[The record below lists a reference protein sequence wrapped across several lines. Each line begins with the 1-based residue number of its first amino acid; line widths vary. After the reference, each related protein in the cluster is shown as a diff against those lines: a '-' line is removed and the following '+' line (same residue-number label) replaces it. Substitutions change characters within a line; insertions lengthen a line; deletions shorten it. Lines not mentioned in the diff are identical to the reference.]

1 MKNIFELRSGLA
13 HYKPAISTGNTMPNY
28 RRDYT
33 KGGTYFITAVL
44 QDRRCDWLTRH
55 IAAFRAAWQETAARY
70 PYKTIAIT
78 ILPEHFHAIL
88 QLPED
93 DDNYSMRIS
102 ALKSAFSRRLPAH
115 YRNPNPSQQN
125 KQETG
130 IWQRRFWEHRIRD
143 ESDLQRHVFYT
154 YYNPVKHG
162 YVRRVIDWPYT
173 SFHRDVQRDLFPPDW
188 GGEIEPGI
196 RSLYPE

>member
-1 MKNIFELRSGLA
+1 
-13 HYKPAISTGNTMPNY
+13 MPNY
-28 RRDYT
+28 RRDHT

-55 IAAFRAAWQETAARY
+55 IAAFRTAWRETAARY

-78 ILPEHFHAIL
+78 ILPEHFHAVL

-102 ALKSAFSRRLPAH
+102 ALKSAFSRSLPAH
-115 YRNPNPSQQN
+115 YRNPNPSQQR
-125 KQETG
+125 KEEAG

-143 ESDLQRHVFYT
+143 EHDLQRHVFYT

-162 YVRRVIDWPYT
+162 YVRRVIDWPYS
-173 SFHRDVQRDLFPPDW
+173 SFHRDVQRGLFPPDW

-196 RSLYPE
+196 RNLYPE

>member
-55 IAAFRAAWQETAARY
+55 ITAFRTAWQETASRY

-125 KQETG
+125 
-130 IWQRRFWEHRIRD
+130 
-143 ESDLQRHVFYT
+143 
-154 YYNPVKHG
+154 
-162 YVRRVIDWPYT
+162 
-173 SFHRDVQRDLFPPDW
+173 
-188 GGEIEPGI
+188 
-196 RSLYPE
+196 